1 MGKHKKVCQDESR
14 MEKNFIG
21 LDKIGNNC
29 IQIKRDRSL
38 RLISIS
44 LFSSS
49 LILSFKLLINLLFP
63 NMSFGDYELTI
74 IITSSLTVNIVASLI
89 LYKYQSLHENLLDN
103 LNNFIDQFKMGNVE
117 GLLLDTVGSV
127 LKANKKMERLLGSSE
142 EERLTMNLIH
152 VVPKDG
158 LEPSQATVGKLFQ
171 TGKSDQAND
180 RIIKKDNHKVPV
192 NFAASK
198 VEYRD
203 KTSIQGIFRDLT
215 ESGRPDAIQVQQYRD
230 HLSFLQNFFKIPTHD

>member
-1 MGKHKKVCQDESR
+1 

-29 IQIKRDRSL
+29 IQIRRNRSL
-38 RLISIS
+38 RLIAIS
-44 LFSSS
+44 LFTSS

-63 NMSFGDYELTI
+63 TLSFGAYELTI
-74 IITSSLTVNIVASLI
+74 IITTSLTVNIVASLI
-89 LYKYQSLHENLLDN
+89 LYKYQALHENLLDN
-103 LNNFIDQFKMGNVE
+103 INNFINQFEMANVE

-127 LKANKKMERLLGSSE
+127 LEANKKMERLLGSSE
-142 EERLTMNLIH
+142 EERLTMSIQ
-152 VVPKDG
+152 VGPKDE
-158 LEPSQATVGKLFQ
+158 LEPSQATMGKLFE

-180 RIIKKDNHKVPV
+180 RIIKKDNHRTPV

-198 VEYRD
+198 VEYGD
-203 KTSIQGIFRDLT
+203 KTGIQGIFRDLT
-215 ESGRPDAIQVQQYRD
+215 KSGRPDAIQVQQYRD

>member
-1 MGKHKKVCQDESR
+1 

-29 IQIKRDRSL
+29 IQIRRNRSL

-44 LFSSS
+44 LFTSS

-63 NMSFGDYELTI
+63 TLSFGAYELTI
-74 IITSSLTVNIVASLI
+74 IITTSLTVNIVASLI
-89 LYKYQSLHENLLDN
+89 LYKYQALHENLLDN
-103 LNNFIDQFKMGNVE
+103 INNFINQFEMANVE

-127 LKANKKMERLLGSSE
+127 LEANKKMERLLGSSE
-142 EERLTMNLIH
+142 EERLTMSIQ
-152 VVPKDG
+152 VGPKDE
-158 LEPSQATVGKLFQ
+158 LEPSQATMGKLFE

-180 RIIKKDNHKVPV
+180 RIIKKDNHRTPV

-198 VEYRD
+198 VEYGD
-203 KTSIQGIFRDLT
+203 KTGIQGIFRDLT
-215 ESGRPDAIQVQQYRD
+215 KSGRPDAIQVQQYRD